1 MKKYVF
7 ILFLTA
13 FSITIQAQERP
24 KKGQEK
30 GKETGKEKA
39 VEPIDYSE
47 NYATVNNVV
56 NTLYDV
62 VSGKKNEERDWKLF
76 KLLFHPDAKLITA
89 GRNNDREFQ
98 VKFMGAADY
107 VKNSSKWIA
116 SNGFVKKEMRR
127 KTEEFGRMA
136 HVFSSYKTYNTED
149 ENKEDSEMRGIN
161 SIQLL
166 NDGERWWILNIY
178 WTQETWLN
186 PIPSEYLD

>member
-13 FSITIQAQERP
+13 FSITIQAQKGP
-24 KKGQEK
+24 KKGQ
-30 GKETGKEKA
+30 GKDQEKA

-47 NYATVNNVV
+47 NFATVNNVV

-62 VSGKKNEERDWKLF
+62 VSGKKDEERDWKLF

-89 GRNNDREFQ
+89 GRNNEREFQ

-107 VKNSSKWIA
+107 MKSSSKWIA
-116 SNGFVKKEMRR
+116 SNGFVKKEMLR
-127 KTEEFGRMA
+127 KTEEYGRMA

-166 NDGERWWILNIY
+166 NDGERWWILNMY

-186 PIPSEYLD
+186 PIPNKYLD